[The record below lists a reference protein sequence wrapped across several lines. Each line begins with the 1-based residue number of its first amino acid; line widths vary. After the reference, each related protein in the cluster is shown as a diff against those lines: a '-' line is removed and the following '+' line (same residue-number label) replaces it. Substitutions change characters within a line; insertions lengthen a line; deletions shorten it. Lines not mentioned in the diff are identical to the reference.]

1 MSVARDD
8 AVPRL
13 GRPSSYSADMALYI
27 CEQLVTGRSLRSIC
41 AEDDVPDATTVFRWL
56 DSVESFRSQYARAR
70 EIQASVLAA
79 ETIEIADAATNED
92 YNTARLRV
100 DARKWYASK
109 LAPKV
114 YGDKVTTE
122 VTGADGGAIRV
133 ESTIAD
139 DARAVA
145 FLLARA
151 RASAVDA
158 QLVEPTSTAGASAQS
173 ET

>member
-27 CEQLVTGRSLRSIC
+27 CEQLAIGRSLRAIC
-41 AEDDVPDATTVFRWL
+41 AEDGAPDAKTIFRWL
-56 DSVESFRSQYARAR
+56 DSQETFRQQYARAR
-70 EIQASVLAA
+70 ELQAERLAA
-79 ETIEIADAATNED
+79 ETVEIADAASNED

-114 YGDKVTTE
+114 YGDRITTE
-122 VTGADGGAIRV
+122 VTGADGGPV
-133 ESTIAD
+133 QVQHTVVD

-151 RASAVDA
+151 QAVDA
-158 QLVEPTSTAGASAQS
+158 VQIEGSTPTASVDP

>member
-8 AVPRL
+8 AVPVVRR
-13 GRPSSYSADMALYI
+13 GRPSSYSDEMALYI

-41 AEDDVPDATTVFRWL
+41 AEDDAPDATTVFRWL
-56 DSVESFRSQYARAR
+56 DSQETFRQQYARAR
-70 EIQASVLAA
+70 ELQAERLAA
-79 ETIEIADAATNED
+79 ETVEIADAASNED

-114 YGDKVTTE
+114 YGDKLTTE
-122 VTGADGGAIRV
+122 VTGADGGPV
-133 ESTIAD
+133 QVQHTVVD

-151 RASAVDA
+151 QAIDVAAVEGSTPTASVD
-158 QLVEPTSTAGASAQS
+158 S
-173 ET
+173 ES

>member
-56 DSVESFRSQYARAR
+56 DSVETFRSQYARAR
-70 EIQASVLAA
+70 ELQAERLAA
-79 ETIEIADAATNED
+79 ETVEIADAASNED

-114 YGDKVTTE
+114 YGDRITTE
-122 VTGADGGAIRV
+122 VTGVDGGPV
-133 ESTIAD
+133 QVQHTVVD

-151 RASAVDA
+151 QAVDA
-158 QLVEPTSTAGASAQS
+158 VQIEGSIPAPSADS
-173 ET
+173 ES